1 MKKDL
6 LILCLFILNTLL
18 VSGQNISNA
27 LDFDGTEDYVSV
39 VNGTALLEGLDEFSM
54 CGWVYPTNSNAVW
67 PDFDGFFGIKDEGI
81 CDFYLAQINGTG
93 LEARLT
99 TNVATYTINP
109 FEVSD
114 VELEE
119 WHHYA
124 LVYTGFTLE
133 LYLDGELDGF
143 VDASGSIIYTDKEIT
158 FGKLEYFD
166 NDFYLDGMLD
176 EITFWNKALT
186 EEEIQAAMCIT
197 GDPAAYDGL
206 VAYYDFNEESGTVL
220 PDYFGNYDGVLTGM
234 TGDEWV
240 ESEVCQSGVDVT
252 FVVTDEVSSE
262 FLEGAE
268 VVFDGLS
275 KLTDVNGEA
284 VFSNYDPGTYS
295 WEVSMDD
302 YYTSSGELEVADE
315 DLTQEVA
322 LAPVVYYNITFVV
335 TEDPGSIP
343 VDSAIVNL
351 NGLLQF
357 TDESGT
363 TTFTDYLPGSYTY
376 NVSKPGYFLT
386 PGTAV
391 VVDEDLTIDITL
403 TWVGVDNHTASN
415 ISIFPNPANERIYIE
430 SLIGENE
437 MEVGLMNI
445 SGKLIRSAFTG
456 KGKLIID
463 LDGIAAGTYLLQ
475 VSIGE
480 ERMMKRVL
488 VQ

>member
-1 MKKDL
+1 MKKHL
-6 LILCLFILNTLL
+6 LILCLLTLTTSL

-54 CGWVYPTNSNAVW
+54 CGWVYPTNANAAW

-109 FEVSD
+109 FEVSE

-133 LYLDGELDGF
+133 LYLDGELDGY

-197 GDPAAYDGL
+197 GDPAGYDGL

-220 PDYFGNYDGVLTGM
+220 PDYFGNYDGILTGM
-234 TGDEWV
+234 SGDEWV

-252 FVVTDEVSSE
+252 FVVTDEVTSE

-275 KLTDVNGEA
+275 KITDSNGEA
-284 VFSNYDPGTYS
+284 IFSNYDPGTYS

-302 YYTSSGELEVADE
+302 YYSSSGELEVADE

-335 TEDPGSIP
+335 TEEPGSMPI
-343 VDSAIVNL
+343 DSAIVNL
-351 NGLLQF
+351 GGLLQY

-363 TTFTDYLPGSYTY
+363 TTFMDYLPGSYTY
-376 NVSKPGYFLT
+376 NVSKPGYFLV

-391 VVDEDLTIDITL
+391 VVDEDLTIDITM
-403 TWVGVDNHTASN
+403 TWVGVDDEMADN
-415 ISIFPNPANERIYIE
+415 INIFPNPANERIYIK
-430 SLIGENE
+430 SLNGENE
-437 MEVGLMNI
+437 MEARLKNLSGI
-445 SGKLIRSAFTG
+445 SIRSVAAT
-456 KGKLIID
+456 KGKVAID
-463 LDGIAAGTYLLQ
+463 LDGLSGGIYFLEVILGK
-475 VSIGE
+475 
-480 ERMMKRVL
+480 ERIVKRV
-488 VQ
+488 VVR